1 MPGNRGFLLI
11 FKIGRKKVAKRRR
24 YGLYHNAYK
33 KQRKKI
39 DSGIIKVLDMPG
51 SKNIFASAVDTLT
64 DLNYSQII
72 AAGIPVNSNSFLEID
87 EMVNHCVSVLEIIG
101 PLVYKTTSFARSAWS
116 RRSEIPEEM
125 KETIDGKP
133 ACLMF
138 DYSEAPCFSGD
149 EQIIDN
155 RIMFGLPSQLLKNY
169 RIVICDGIKSKREW
183 LELSSEVDIICLV
196 VNATMAM
203 NQMETDVSN
212 MITELDEAAQ
222 RTIYNALGLGDD
234 STVKFMSTLC
244 QSAFYSDKIMLGSIT
259 KQIQKETRNM
269 LLLSIPLFFVNPLV
283 SVGNLFIANAYG
295 KNKINNQLNDAKQD
309 MIKQIEVYCNHN
321 VEKNL

>member
-1 MPGNRGFLLI
+1 MRNDSEFYLKCPEFEEICQMSLVPVGNTNI
-11 FKIGRKKVAKRRR
+11 VMRKRNYA
-24 YGLYHNAYK
+24 HP
-33 KQRKKI
+33 I
-39 DSGIIKVLDMPG
+39 DSGIIKVLDMSG
-51 SKNIFASAVDTLT
+51 LKNIFASAVDTLT

-72 AAGIPVNSNSFLEID
+72 AAGIPVNSNSFPEID

-101 PLVYKTTSFARSAWS
+101 PLVYKTTSFALSAWS

-125 KETIDGKP
+125 KET
-133 ACLMF
+133 
-138 DYSEAPCFSGD
+138 
-149 EQIIDN
+149 
-155 RIMFGLPSQLLKNY
+155 
-169 RIVICDGIKSKREW
+169 
-183 LELSSEVDIICLV
+183 
-196 VNATMAM
+196 
-203 NQMETDVSN
+203 
-212 MITELDEAAQ
+212 
-222 RTIYNALGLGDD
+222 DD